1 VDASAVEFESTG
13 GVVVRGER
21 WWGSDEWCVFVHD
34 TGEDLDA
41 WRPLQ
46 GWVADQGRSAV
57 VVDLRGHGGSD
68 DGPEDIEADLAA
80 AIRFARASGATAVC
94 VIAAGAAARAALR
107 GSPRPTTEMLVL
119 LSPAAPGAEPV
130 DAFRAP
136 GVPRLFLYGAEDAA
150 IDGTVLALRNAAIGW
165 AGSIA
170 FPTDAQGTALLAS
183 AWRQHVVEHITA
195 FVNEQMHIA
204 CG

>member
-1 VDASAVEFESTG
+1 VDASAVELESTG

-68 DGPEDIEADLAA
+68 DGPEDIEADLGAA
-80 AIRFARASGATAVC
+80 VRFARASGATAVC
-94 VIAAGAAARAALR
+94 VIAEARS
-107 GSPRPTTEMLVL
+107 G
-119 LSPAAPGAEPV
+119 
-130 DAFRAP
+130 
-136 GVPRLFLYGAEDAA
+136 
-150 IDGTVLALRNAAIGW
+150 GT
-165 AGSIA
+165 
-170 FPTDAQGTALLAS
+170 P
-183 AWRQHVVEHITA
+183 
-195 FVNEQMHIA
+195 
-204 CG
+204 